1 MKKSNLE
8 ALKFALANTL
18 VVIFIV
24 SIPIYFYISLS
35 LRHSQSLQK
44 IELIQFSNMV
54 QNHIYTIKK
63 NDMIFEYPKSVV
75 YASEILDKN
84 RAPIFSLAN
93 HKSIDKTKVIKYEVE
108 LLPNK
113 LNALYL
119 VCYAKASNESA
130 VLDAIWIV
138 LLVLC
143 FIFLFTFFLAR
154 QMIVSYEKTNSMLE
168 RFFKDAMHELKTP
181 LGIIQINLD
190 ILRFSVANKAINRAS
205 AAIKTLAT
213 IYDDIEFM
221 IKNKKVKFSKEFI
234 NFSEF
239 LEDRIQFFE
248 DLSGIKKI
256 EMIKKIEPNLNIE
269 FNRQE
274 LQRVIDNTIS
284 NAIKYSKVDTAI
296 EINLFLQ
303 DFQILFSVKDNGCGI
318 DDVEK
323 IFIRYYRGDTIKGGF
338 GIGLSIVK
346 FICDKTGTKIF
357 VESSKENGSKFSY
370 LFPKVNLQN

>member
-1 MKKSNLE
+1 M
-8 ALKFALANTL
+8 
-18 VVIFIV
+18 VIFIV